1 MSDVDRKALRKR
13 IEALS
18 NLPTLSNVVE
28 KLNLL
33 VDSPDTSIGDV
44 GKVISKDQVL
54 SAKVLKLIN
63 SGFYGFPGRI
73 TTVTHALVL
82 LGFNVVKGLIL
93 SATVYDLMKENM
105 IGLWE
110 HSLGTAVASG
120 LIARRLG
127 EPDPEEVATGGL
139 LHDLGK
145 VALGVQQ
152 PDLFTEVM
160 EAVVARDCLVMEA
173 EQHVLG
179 VNHAR
184 IAYWLIDSW
193 NLPSIL
199 TEAVI
204 YHHQPQLAKVAP
216 RQTAMVHLGDIFAR
230 ARGFGNAGDPY
241 LPPIEPAAWELLD
254 LTMEDVRELARD
266 YDAELDLVA
275 NIDFG

>member
-1 MSDVDRKALRKR
+1 MAPVDRKALRKR

-18 NLPTLSNVVE
+18 SLPTLAGVVE

-33 VDSPDTSIGDV
+33 VDSPDTSIADV
-44 GKVISKDQVL
+44 GKVISMDQVL

-93 SATVYDLMKENM
+93 SATVYDLMKESM
-105 IGLWE
+105 VGLWE

-127 EPDPEEVATGGL
+127 EADPEEVATGGL

-145 VALGVQQ
+145 VALGVQL

-160 EAVVARDCLVMEA
+160 DTVAADECLIAEA
-173 EQHVLG
+173 EEKVLG
-179 VNHAR
+179 VNHTR
-184 IAYWLIDSW
+184 IAYWLIDQW
-193 NLPSIL
+193 NLPPIL

-204 YHHQPQLAKVAP
+204 YHHQPHLAKVAP

-230 ARGFGNAGDPY
+230 ARGFGNGGDAY
-241 LPPIEPAAWELLD
+241 IPPLDPDAWDVLG
-254 LTMEDVRELARD
+254 LTMADVRELARE
-266 YDAELDLVA
+266 YDNELDLVGD
-275 NIDFG
+275 IDFG